1 MIFPIIS
8 ILSFTGI
15 HEFAERK
22 VKARRI
28 RRQKRRD
35 FISSDKMLAV
45 YRNGLSVYLLYF
57 FHYIFDRRNSGV
69 ELRLCKEPRA
79 YALKFDRNGIGGRV
93 FFPFPDYAADR
104 PRPMVD
110 PERIV

>member
-8 ILSFTGI
+8 ILSFAGVNK
-15 HEFAERK
+15 FAERK

-28 RRQKRRD
+28 RRKKRRN

-45 YRNGLSVYLLYF
+45 DRNGLSVYLLYL

-69 ELRLCKEPRA
+69 ELRLCKESRA
-79 YALKFDRNGIGGRV
+79 YALKFDRNGIGGGV
-93 FFPFPDYAADR
+93 FFPFSDYAADR